1 MVVFMEVNYCTRQA
15 RAIVAGRRHAMTQ
28 SASATML
35 QASRDTPDGARRA
48 NADGDP
54 THHVE
59 EPMKRRDAIK
69 WLAGPCAALALPA
82 FAQNN
87 RIVLG
92 QSAAFSGPAAQ
103 LGIQMNMG
111 AKIYFNALNA
121 SGGVNGSSIELRT
134 LDDGYEPDRCKA
146 NTEKFIKDDVFG
158 LFGYVGTPTCLAALP
173 LVVESK
179 IPFFGPFTGAEAL
192 REPFHKSVFHLRA
205 SYYDETALI
214 VKQLTS
220 LGLKKIAV
228 FYQNDAYGKAGLEGV
243 TRALKAQ
250 DLAPIALGTVERNT
264 VNVTQ
269 AVKDIASKM
278 PDAVVQISAYK
289 SCAAFIREARK
300 AGYGGTFFNVSFVG
314 TQALAD
320 ELGKEG
326 RGIMVSQVMPF
337 PFSTTTAISREYL
350 DAVKKA
356 GGDAHPNYSSMEGY
370 LAAKVLA
377 EGLKRAGKNP
387 SRDALV
393 SGLESMQRADFGGF
407 SVEFGPKDHVASRFV
422 DLSML
427 TEDGKVRR

>member
-1 MVVFMEVNYCTRQA
+1 MN
-15 RAIVAGRRHAMTQ
+15 
-28 SASATML
+28 
-35 QASRDTPDGARRA
+35 
-48 NADGDP
+48 
-54 THHVE
+54 
-59 EPMKRRDAIK
+59 RRDAIQR
-69 WLAGPCAALALPA
+69 LAASSAMLALPA
-82 FAQNN
+82 AAQGR

-103 LGIQMNMG
+103 LGIQLNLG
-111 AKIYFNALNA
+111 ARTYFNALNA
-121 SGGVNGSSIELRT
+121 DGGVNGNRIELRT
-134 LDDGYEPDRCKA
+134 LDDGYEPELCKA
-146 NTEKFIKDDVFG
+146 NTDKFIRDDVFG
-158 LFGYVGTPTCLAALP
+158 LFGYVGTPTSLAALP
-173 LVVESK
+173 LVVDAK
-179 IPFFGPFTGAEAL
+179 IPFFGPFTGAQAL

-214 VKQLTS
+214 VRNLTS

-250 DLAPIALGTVERNT
+250 GLAPVALGTVERNT
-264 VNVTQ
+264 VNVAP
-269 AVKDIASKM
+269 AVRDIAAAM

-289 SCAAFIREARK
+289 SCAAFIRGARK

-326 RGIMVSQVMPF
+326 LGIVVSQVMPF

-350 DAVKKA
+350 DAVRKA
-356 GGDAHPNYSSMEGY
+356 GGDARPNYSSMEGY
-370 LAAKVLA
+370 LAAKVFA
-377 EGLKRAGKNP
+377 EGLKRAGRNP

-393 SGLESMQRADFGGF
+393 AGLESIQNASFGGF
-407 SVEFGPKDHVASRFV
+407 SVNFGPNNHVASRFV